1 MMTRNVGV
9 RTLVLGAVGLAWHG
23 LVQYRNEGCDPSKVK
38 DAMWWL
44 GSPQGAYEPY
54 GPKEYE
60 LIVSKK
66 AKL

>member
-1 MMTRNVGV
+1 M
-9 RTLVLGAVGLAWHG
+9 AWHG